1 MEGRGRRERG
11 RSGKHGGDGG
21 RGEGGWRSVKP
32 LVYWEGGRR
41 TTDIRRLKIE
51 RKSRR
56 EQLKRR
62 KYCELISVARG

>member
-1 MEGRGRRERG
+1 MNGRWRGRRRGKQGNMGGGERG
-11 RSGKHGGDGG
+11 AGGS
-21 RGEGGWRSVKP
+21 EKL

-41 TTDIRRLKIE
+41 TRDIRRLKIE
-51 RKSRR
+51 RERERDR